1 MVCFR
6 MKYNSRFNSV
16 RPHINYGHPCPNYRF
31 TKKIGDGSASKIY
44 KCQRTA
50 SVGDNE
56 LCIIK
61 VIHKSEEWKAEL
73 NILKMLKKSDRI
85 LGLMDHFISDRFV
98 YIVTQFYE
106 GFDLFDHIDLN
117 VPLSEEYSL
126 KLLRE
131 MAICV
136 KECHDQ
142 NIAHLDIKCEN
153 FMVRKMDPPQ
163 LVLIDFGHAEFIDK
177 KQIKQGYSKYGTC
190 FYLCP
195 EGYFNYYS
203 SKSDIWSLGI
213 CLYLFI
219 TGDYPFYGDDDE
231 YEKNVVNKN
240 IKIDLEKL
248 SPLRSPWRSHATQ
261 SVVRSPTDSTQSV
274 VRSLTD
280 STQSVVRSLTDST
293 QSVVQRILDVCL
305 NYNPKERAT
314 IEELIELL
322 PKE

>member
-1 MVCFR
+1 MVRFR

-16 RPHINYGHPCPNYRF
+16 RPHINYGHPCPNYKF
-31 TKKIGDGSASKIY
+31 SKKIGDGSASKIY
-44 KCQRTA
+44 KCEVQRA
-50 SVGDNE
+50 ESE
-56 LCIIK
+56 EACAKEKCIIK

-73 NILKMLKKSDRI
+73 NILKMLKKSDR
-85 LGLMDHFISDRFV
+85 LLSLMDHFISDRFV
-98 YIVTQFYE
+98 YIVTQLYE

-117 VPLSEEYSL
+117 VPLNETYSL

-153 FMVRKMDPPQ
+153 FMVRTMDPPQ

-177 KQIKQGYSKYGTC
+177 KQIKEGYSKYGTC

-195 EGYFNYYS
+195 EGYYNYYS

-231 YEKNVVNKN
+231 YEKNVVDKN
-240 IKIDLEKL
+240 MRLDRTKL
-248 SPLRSPWRSHATQ
+248 TPHVL
-261 SVVRSPTDSTQSV
+261 
-274 VRSLTD
+274 
-280 STQSVVRSLTDST
+280 
-293 QSVVQRILDVCL
+293 RILDVCL
-305 NYNPKERAT
+305 NYIPKERAT
-314 IEELIELL
+314 IEELLELL
-322 PKE
+322 REA

>member
-1 MVCFR
+1 MVRFR

-16 RPHINYGHPCPNYRF
+16 RPHINYGHPCPNYKF
-31 TKKIGDGSASKIY
+31 SKKIGDGSASKIY
-44 KCQRTA
+44 KCEVQRA
-50 SVGDNE
+50 ESE
-56 LCIIK
+56 EACAKEKCIIK

-85 LGLMDHFISDRFV
+85 LSLMDHFISDRFV
-98 YIVTQFYE
+98 YIVTQLYE

-117 VPLSEEYSL
+117 VPLNETYSL

-153 FMVRKMDPPQ
+153 FMVRTMDPPQ

-177 KQIKQGYSKYGTC
+177 KQIKEGYSKYGTC

-195 EGYFNYYS
+195 EGYYNYYS

-231 YEKNVVNKN
+231 YEKNVVEKN
-240 IKIDLEKL
+240 IRLDGRTKFTPNVL
-248 SPLRSPWRSHATQ
+248 
-261 SVVRSPTDSTQSV
+261 
-274 VRSLTD
+274 
-280 STQSVVRSLTDST
+280 
-293 QSVVQRILDVCL
+293 RILDACL
-305 NYNPKERAT
+305 NYIPKERAT
-314 IEELIELL
+314 IEELLEMLS
-322 PKE
+322 EA

>member
-1 MVCFR
+1 MFQN

-16 RPHINYGHPCPNYRF
+16 RPYINYGHPCPAYKF
-31 TKKIGDGSASKIY
+31 SKKIGDGSASKIY
-44 KCQRTA
+44 KCKKETGE
-50 SVGDNE
+50 S
-56 LCIIK
+56 CIIK

-73 NILKMLKKSDRI
+73 TILKTIKTSDRV
-85 LGLMDHFISDRFV
+85 LGLIDHFISDRFV

-117 VPLSEEYSL
+117 VPLGESYSL
-126 KLLRE
+126 QLLRE

-153 FMVRKMDPPQ
+153 FMVRTMNPPS
-163 LVLIDFGHAEFIDK
+163 LVLIDFGHAEYIDR

-195 EGYFNYYS
+195 EGYSNYYS

-231 YEKNVVNKN
+231 YENNVVNQN
-240 IKIDLEKL
+240 IKIDHEKL
-248 SPLRSPWRSHATQ
+248 SP
-261 SVVRSPTDSTQSV
+261 VV
-274 VRSLTD
+274 LN
-280 STQSVVRSLTDST
+280 
-293 QSVVQRILDVCL
+293 ILNSCL
-305 NYNPKERAT
+305 HYNPKERIT
-314 IEELIELL
+314 IEQLLELIPLVETNVSKDEVSPLEAVEQMEAL
-322 PKE
+322 D

>member
-44 KCQRTA
+44 KCQH
-50 SVGDNE
+50 VGKLSQQSSAENE

-248 SPLRSPWRSHATQ
+248 SPKL
-261 SVVRSPTDSTQSV
+261 RSPTDSTV
-274 VRSLTD
+274 VRSSIA
-280 STQSVVRSLTDST
+280 STPNVVRAQTSFASVVL
-293 QSVVQRILDVCL
+293 RILDVCL